1 VDETLFVDAVT
12 GREAALTELVAAAGE
27 LTRRLKENSH
37 FARTAVQVAELS
49 IRPQREQ
56 LRSALIGRKP

>member
-37 FARTAVQVAELS
+37 KGVAQLS
-49 IRPQREQ
+49 NVE
-56 LRSALIGRKP
+56 